1 MTGAIAEKSQ
11 RARLVDCSFHLA
23 GTNEA
28 FLRGQWRDGRVVEG
42 ARLES
47 VYRGNSIE
55 GSNPS
60 LSAISLSF
68 GLPVRSIGI
77 LPIASEFAMSAILTT
92 HAPHFAA
99 GESTGS
105 RKGELMAGRGSQ
117 TLKKRQKEQQRKD
130 RKQLKIEKRLQRRKE
145 R

>member
-1 MTGAIAEKSQ
+1 M
-11 RARLVDCSFHLA
+11 ARL
-23 GTNEA
+23 
-28 FLRGQWRDGRVVEG
+28 
-42 ARLES
+42 
-47 VYRGNSIE
+47 I
-55 GSNPS
+55 SNPS

-130 RKQLKIEKRLQRRKE
+130 RKQLKIEKRLQRRQESEKRE
-145 R
+145 ESGPEMGQPIPPPTAD